1 MAKKEPVHP
10 LYTAFIAVMVLLIV
24 IGVIL
29 MIYGS
34 LHNGVPV
41 PTLPGNLLTAP
52 AARLYH
58 G

>member
-10 LYTAFIAVMVLLIV
+10 LYIAFIAVMALLIV

-34 LHNGVPV
+34 LHNGIPA